1 MKVAFSVLNSF
12 IPYQMS
18 IIIQVSVGHTYNNNS
33 NNVHVNNCT
42 FTNIVGHLVH
52 VYDDLENI
60 LNNIL
65 TYIGPRKF
73 FIRPLWLSWR
83 EGKPFIFVL
92 GIWKESGM
100 SGRASFRKRILGVE
114 YLSLFLGGGGFYVF
128 KSRSNFFF

>member
-42 FTNIVGHLVH
+42 FTNIVGHLVP

-73 FIRPLWLSWR
+73 FIRPSWLSWR

-114 YLSLFLGGGGFYVF
+114 YLSLFFGGGVWVILMF
-128 KSRSNFFF
+128 S